1 MFESKVQVYIAMSTP
16 ANSATYND
24 SESETITTYET
35 DLMEIHPWRLDC
47 TGVFSGTFGTSNGFC
62 HRLSA

>member
-35 DLMEIHPWRLDC
+35 E
-47 TGVFSGTFGTSNGFC
+47 FYSKGTQT
-62 HRLSA
+62 